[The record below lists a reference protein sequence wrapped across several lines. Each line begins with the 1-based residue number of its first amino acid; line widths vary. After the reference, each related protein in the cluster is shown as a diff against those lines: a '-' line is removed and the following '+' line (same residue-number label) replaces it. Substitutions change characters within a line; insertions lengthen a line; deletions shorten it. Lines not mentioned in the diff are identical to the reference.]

1 MGLEDCFEGIICFE
15 TLNPPLEPADFIDA
29 LDDNQVLA
37 GDQDPNSADRTDA
50 SSVSSKSPVLCKP
63 SLESFE
69 AAIRIANVDPEKTVE
84 TQSFLNLNTIF
95 SSAPLI

>member
-1 MGLEDCFEGIICFE
+1 M
-15 TLNPPLEPADFIDA
+15 DA

-37 GDQDPNSADRTDA
+37 GGGKEPNTADRTDA

-63 SLESFE
+63 SLEAFE
-69 AAIRIANVDPEKTVE
+69 VAIRIANVDPKKTVE